1 MGQLAHVGGWAAHS
15 RAHFG
20 PTLVSVV
27 LSPLLSEFRDFRYR
41 IPSCCRGVSPTLV
54 FLYTFMHNM
63 WRQTHIQKEIESR

>member
-1 MGQLAHVGGWAAHS
+1 MGWSAHKGGWVAHS

-20 PTLVSVV
+20 PTLASVV
-27 LSPLLSEFRDFRYR
+27 FGPLLSEFRDFRNR

-63 WRQTHIQKEIESR
+63 WRQTHIQKEIESG